1 MAMAATARRLRASH
15 PTDRT
20 LRGLAV
26 VGAALCVLST
36 IALAAGHVAGAGASA
51 VAAAAF
57 LLLVGWCAS
66 HRRADQTLVALGLYL
81 GLLDGYVKLST
92 GSSTITLARDVIVV
106 AIACGALL
114 RAMRSE
120 QRLKLPPL
128 GGLALAFGV
137 VVLIELANPESRGLA
152 AGLAGVRQHLGYAFI
167 RRDSQIEKLLFVLV
181 FCAAAGGVISYI
193 QSTLT
198 PQELADWGSGYRE
211 RILGTGAFTG
221 AARVGFDIGGGT
233 SVRPFG
239 LGSDAGSGALAAALA
254 LPGLIALAMTGSGRV
269 RLALTPLAAGIGL
282 AIVTSGSRAALVTVF
297 VSVVVFGAI
306 AAASKNGL
314 RAVLGLALGIAV
326 VFAVFQQV
334 GLGTSSTKRAQSIAP
349 SRAVTTFSTERGT
362 SVAQFGSLA
371 SEHPLGV
378 GVGTVGPAAS
388 FARSA
393 GSASFDSETQWNFLI
408 LELGLAGLVI
418 YVGLNLRLLSLSMTR
433 IRRIHDRALRLNL
446 AAVAAPLYALI
457 VAGFAG
463 PTTASAP
470 SAPYLWLVAG
480 VLSYWLASGHTREG
494 RAGASG
500 SPPP

>member
-1 MAMAATARRLRASH
+1 
-15 PTDRT
+15 
-20 LRGLAV
+20 

-66 HRRADQTLVALGLYL
+66 HRRADQTLAALGLYL

-137 VVLIELANPESRGLA
+137 VVLIELANPGSRGLA
-152 AGLAGVRQHLGYAFI
+152 AGLAGVRQHLEFVPLFFLGYAFI
-167 RRDSQIEKLLFVLV
+167 RRDTQIEKLLFVLV

-269 RLALTPLAAGIGL
+269 RLALAPLAAGIGL

-494 RAGASG
+494 RQEPAGPHRLDESG
-500 SPPP
+500 